1 MGKSLVAFDTEHIKQ
16 YVFGTDKL
24 REIRGASS
32 QLDYLNRIVM
42 TSKENDQIFPFQII
56 QVYANGGGAL
66 FVVDSD
72 DKDAADTFGRYIQHQ
87 YRERTGGGASITYA
101 VQHLPEELHVTEGG
115 DDTEHLVDDPRIAL
129 HLELL
134 RWKLHEQK
142 LTPPQSVVSLPSH
155 PFMRPCSACGIFYA
169 EPDYPFQPDPD
180 VAFDQEEEDI
190 RDVAETDERYCLSC
204 QVKRN
209 RDRTVKLLIRKI
221 IRDRKRMEKN
231 EYLWDELLY
240 RLRDIGYDLPRN
252 AKRPQDFNVFE
263 QFKQGKDYLGFIYA
277 DGNGMGKRFADCQGL
292 KEYSQLA
299 VTVDRAIYTAVC
311 RAIRDHLKIEDH
323 LKPQNKDKGPVLPF
337 DLLLLGGDDV
347 LMVVPASA
355 ALDVAKTIAQE
366 FHNEMRNAFPD
377 EPKKQATLSVGVV
390 LAPIKYPFGLL
401 YDLVEDTLKFAK
413 KGGAKA
419 RAEVDQSEQYDD
431 TRINFMTVTGNT
443 SQSFK
448 KVYDSLHRRDQKS
461 KEEFYATLRPYD
473 PKSLTQLLDL
483 IREGHDQRLG
493 RTKLHQ
499 VREVVLEMNLTT
511 SVMDGQALLRNWRD
525 RQRAYILKQVYT
537 FGGTY
542 QVPHFNPK
550 VPSSLFYR
558 VTFPWFADGAS
569 TYRTPL
575 LDFVELFDFVA
586 GKDGQDD
593 VQK

>member
-56 QVYANGGGAL
+56 QVYANGGGGL

-72 DKDAADTFGRYIQHQ
+72 DKDAADTFGRYLQHQ
-87 YRERTGGGASITYA
+87 YRERTGGGASITFA
-101 VQHLPEELHVTEGG
+101 VQHLPEEIRITEGG
-115 DDTEHLVDDPRIAL
+115 DDMEHLADDPRIAL

-142 LTPPQSVVSLPSH
+142 LTPQQSVVSLPSH

-221 IRDRKRMEKN
+221 IRDRKRMEKH

-347 LMVVPASA
+347 LMVVPASV

-473 PKSLTQLLDL
+473 PKSLALLLDL

-499 VREVVLEMNLTT
+499 VREAVLEMNLTT